1 LREVQVQLLLG
12 VFWLINEVL
21 TLYWWAVILAAVMSN
36 LFAFG
41 VLDRRNRLVW
51 NIGEFLYQI
60 TEPLLRPIRRFLPT
74 FGSVDVSPIVLL
86 LLITFV
92 QRFVLTQIEQ
102 VVLGGMM
109 GGL

>member
-1 LREVQVQLLLG
+1 MQLLVG
-12 VFWLINEVL
+12 IFWLINEVL

-41 VLDRRNRLVW
+41 ILDRRNRLVW

-60 TEPLLRPIRRFLPT
+60 TEPALRPIRRILPT
-74 FGSVDVSPIVLL
+74 FGTIDVSPIILL

-102 VVLGGMM
+102 IVLGSLM
-109 GGL
+109 GGY